1 MNTSNVNIVLK
12 AGKQSLTTARQAIQL
27 QHSLALSAHSSIL
40 RLWPFKI
47 TDQWPHLFNLARS
60 DWVVKS
66 K

>member
-12 AGKQSLTTARQAIQL
+12 AGKQSLTTAIQL
-27 QHSLALSAHSSIL
+27 QHSLALSAHSSKL